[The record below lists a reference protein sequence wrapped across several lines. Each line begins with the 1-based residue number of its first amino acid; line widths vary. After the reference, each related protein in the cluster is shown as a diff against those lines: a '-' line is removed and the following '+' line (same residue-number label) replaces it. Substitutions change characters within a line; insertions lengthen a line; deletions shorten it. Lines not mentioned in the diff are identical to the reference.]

1 MSPASP
7 ADLLTLHAVRLKGFA
22 DDSAIARR
30 FDLDVDDTRVRL
42 EKHTADGFVVFSSFA
57 DVSGWSL
64 TDAGRQ
70 TNEAQLRDELDHA
83 AARQQVSVIHDEFL
97 PYNAT
102 VSAACSAVQL
112 DPSTETYET
121 CWQDLSAVAQQL
133 RGLEQRLTGCLPRF
147 AGYHGRFATALFKAD
162 DDPTWFTG
170 TEVDSC
176 HRVWFELHEDLI
188 ATLGLS
194 R

>member
-1 MSPASP
+1 MAFSSSP
-7 ADLLTLHAVRLKGFA
+7 DLLTLHAVRLNGFA
-22 DDSAIARR
+22 ADAAIARR
-30 FDLDVDDTRVRL
+30 FELDVEDTRVRL
-42 EKHTADGFVVFSSFA
+42 EKYAADGLVGFSSFA

-64 TDAGRQ
+64 TEAGRQ
-70 TNEAQLRDELDHA
+70 TNEAQLRDELDLA
-83 AARQQVSVIHDEFL
+83 GAREQVSVIHDQFL
-97 PYNAT
+97 PRNAI

-112 DPSTETYET
+112 DPGPGTYES
-121 CWQDLSAVAQQL
+121 CWQDLSSVAEQL
-133 RGLEQRLTGCLPRF
+133 RGLEQRLSGHLSRF

-176 HRVWFELHEDLI
+176 HRVWFEFHEDLI